1 MTRLDDSAKRRVI
14 ALLALAIAAL
24 VGRVVAGSAGA
35 PPLVARAL
43 YLLAL
48 GSLVTTV
55 LVVATE

>member
-14 ALLALAIAAL
+14 ALLAVALAAL
-24 VGRVVAGSAGA
+24 VGRAVAGWAGA
-35 PPLVARAL
+35 PPIVARAL

-48 GSLVTTV
+48 GSLVATV

>member
-1 MTRLDDSAKRRVI
+1 MTRLDDSAKRRVM

-35 PPLVARAL
+35 PPIVARAF

-48 GSLVTTV
+48 GSLIATV